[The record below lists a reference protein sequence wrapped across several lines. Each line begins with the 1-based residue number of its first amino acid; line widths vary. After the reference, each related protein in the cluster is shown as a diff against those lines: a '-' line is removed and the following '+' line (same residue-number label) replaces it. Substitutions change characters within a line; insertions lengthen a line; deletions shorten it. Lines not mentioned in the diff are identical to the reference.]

1 MKKFMYFCI
10 AVACIIYAG
19 ATVFAGIKGKQ
30 LYNNFKKSKTTMD

>member
-19 ATVFAGIKGKQ
+19 ATVFAGIKCKKF
-30 LYNNFKKSKTTMD
+30 YSNFKKSKITED